1 MVDLG
6 QLASEGKWGLS
17 PPLHPSHTQL
27 AKRFVLG
34 LVLWRGAVLP
44 ESFPAQILAGSTA
57 LLSSCLCP
65 DSGNGDRDRDG
76 DRAGD

>member
-44 ESFPAQILAGSTA
+44 ESFPAQILGWQHGPAE
-57 LLSSCLCP
+57 LLPVS
-65 DSGNGDRDRDG
+65 
-76 DRAGD
+76 